1 MSYSRFIDG
10 VEALCDDSDWTPITP
25 SQLLAKL
32 EMHGK
37 PKDQQRDA
45 VARWLET
52 NEATRFLQASL
63 EHDGLVDPPSVDASH
78 HSAA

>member
-10 VEALCDDSDWTPITP
+10 VEAVFDNSDWTPHTP
-25 SQLLAKL
+25 SQLLGKL
-32 EMHGK
+32 GMHDQ
-37 PKDQQRDA
+37 PKDHQRDA

-52 NEATRFLQASL
+52 NEPTRFLQRLL
-63 EHDGLVDPPSVDASH
+63 EHDGLVDASSVDASH